1 MPYKGKCFSTCRK
14 RSKTECDHPMCRY
27 NDGRQYK
34 YCRLKHAYKMNAAC
48 EPVLREHKGKTGK
61 TSKKVLTQKLHSISK
76 SIKKI
81 ELLDDLELSP
91 IHSKKELKQS
101 SAKIEVQEL
110 KEAPAQKVTEEEI
123 RDFRE
128 RIKKANATRKL
139 KKFMKKHQNKRR
151 AHFLKAICSDAD
163 VCMAFGKEASKIK
176 KHFDDFDNFALLSK
190 PAKTIGS
197 VSANGFVKDLT
208 YERDGYVA
216 NAILKSS
223 AAVNSDNL
231 LYEGL
236 VGMVLNKL
244 CMYLPVFLETY
255 GIYKYSSP
263 YVHGKMKSEKETDPF
278 MLKATLQKVKTV
290 QKSDIKDACDNS
302 LLMAVL
308 IQHLNEATT
317 IGDQL
322 KNSST
327 FIDFVSYELLYILY
341 QVYMPLAIMRDWF
354 THYDLH
360 TGNVLLY
367 EPVKG
372 KYIEYHYHLE
382 PDKDGNKKIISFKSR
397 YIAKIIDYGR
407 CYFYMGDSGFTD
419 NSEDLFKVVCQE
431 CTNCGGQQ
439 GFGWLDN
446 RYPFMDKHN
455 SYICSSKSN
464 VSHDL
469 RLMYIISK
477 AAKQTAFAWKDTG
490 AQLLS
495 ILNKV
500 RYGVNVVLS
509 KEKKEYLIKNPD
521 VAVYAGTEENSNSGL
536 PSKINNIFDAAM
548 DLQKLIE
555 EPMSKAHNDTFYA
568 KYEKLGDLHIYTDEK
583 PMAYIPA

>member
-1 MPYKGKCFSTCRK
+1 
-14 RSKTECDHPMCRY
+14 
-27 NDGRQYK
+27 
-34 YCRLKHAYKMNAAC
+34 
-48 EPVLREHKGKTGK
+48 
-61 TSKKVLTQKLHSISK
+61 
-76 SIKKI
+76 
-81 ELLDDLELSP
+81 
-91 IHSKKELKQS
+91 
-101 SAKIEVQEL
+101 
-110 KEAPAQKVTEEEI
+110 
-123 RDFRE
+123 
-128 RIKKANATRKL
+128 
-139 KKFMKKHQNKRR
+139 
-151 AHFLKAICSDAD
+151 
-163 VCMAFGKEASKIK
+163 
-176 KHFDDFDNFALLSK
+176 
-190 PAKTIGS
+190 
-197 VSANGFVKDLT
+197 
-208 YERDGYVA
+208 
-216 NAILKSS
+216 
-223 AAVNSDNL
+223 
-231 LYEGL
+231 
-236 VGMVLNKL
+236 
-244 CMYLPVFLETY
+244 
-255 GIYKYSSP
+255 
-263 YVHGKMKSEKETDPF
+263 
-278 MLKATLQKVKTV
+278 
-290 QKSDIKDACDNS
+290 
-302 LLMAVL
+302 MAVL

-419 NSEDLFKVVCQE
+419 NSEDFFKAVCDE
-431 CTNCGGQQ
+431 CKNCGGDK

-583 PMAYIPA
+583 PMAYIPV